1 MIKLYTDAATK
12 NDQAGLGILIVHNEQ
27 QYQLKQ
33 KTTVKDNH
41 QAEFKAAIAGFSEVI
56 KHFPPETL
64 LFYSDSKIVID
75 SLEKNYSRSFAKEL
89 MQLNALRADLPLI
102 IDQWI
107 PDTQNKGA
115 HNLALQALHA

>member
-12 NDQAGLGILIVHNEQ
+12 NEQAGLGILIVHNEH

-33 KTTVKDNH
+33 KTTAKNNH
-41 QAEFKAAIAGFSEVI
+41 QAEFKAAIAGFAEVI
-56 KHFPPETL
+56 SRFPTETL
-64 LFYSDSKIVID
+64 FFYSDSKIVID
-75 SLEKNYSRSFAKEL
+75 SLEKNYSRSFAEEL
-89 MQLNALRADLPLI
+89 AQLNTLRTEFSLI

-107 PDTQNKGA
+107 PDNQNKGA